1 MTARLRLEPL
11 SAVHIDDLHQLSV
24 DPDVRRYLFKDQ
36 VIPRQRVEQM
46 VAASEAYFAQ
56 VGTGFYALVLNQ
68 PDAAQHGQFVGFCG
82 LRRFVADERQTE
94 LLLGVDPNIWGRGI
108 GVEAAQAVLQRAF
121 ASTEVAEVVAAAD
134 TPNQRSIRV
143 LQKLGMSFQ
152 ERREWHG
159 WDTMFY
165 AIAAE
170 EFAQQ
175 SA

>member
-46 VAASEAYFAQ
+46 VVSSEAYFAQ
-56 VGTGFYALVLNQ
+56 TGTGFYALILNQ
-68 PDAAQHGQFVGFCG
+68 PDADQHGKFVGFCG
-82 LRRFVADERQTE
+82 LRRFADDQQTE
-94 LLLGVDPNIWGRGI
+94 LLLGVNPHIWGRGI
-108 GVEAAQAVLQRAF
+108 GVEAAYAVLQRAF
-121 ASTEVAEVVAAAD
+121 ASTNIAEVIAAAD